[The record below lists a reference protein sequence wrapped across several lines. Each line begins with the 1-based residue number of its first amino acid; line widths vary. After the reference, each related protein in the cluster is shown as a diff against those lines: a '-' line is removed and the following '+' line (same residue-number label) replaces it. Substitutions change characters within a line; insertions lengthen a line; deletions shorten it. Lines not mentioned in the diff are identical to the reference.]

1 MIWICHSRTHF
12 SQWWNSY
19 ILNLY
24 IDSTFNKIWNEK
36 VPKSL
41 LWLKTSIVA
50 WWLMES
56 MVHEKFNLIKHSWW
70 WNIMIYTKTKWFTKV
85 SIIFFAYLLKSSILR
100 NRSFNDKTGNNLD
113 FSAWHGYNSYLKYD
127 SSIIF
132 WHPFNDI

>member
-1 MIWICHSRTHF
+1 MCIHHGKYGNDKLPSLGSLNNWLSDWCLPPTLALF
-12 SQWWNSY
+12 SY
-19 ILNLY
+19 ILHEQISMASELSLNKEFWRA
-24 IDSTFNKIWNEK
+24 IINKIWNEK

-85 SIIFFAYLLKSSILR
+85 SIIFFAYLLKLQSEIH
-100 NRSFNDKTGNNLD
+100 KC
-113 FSAWHGYNSYLKYD
+113 H
-127 SSIIF
+127 
-132 WHPFNDI
+132 